1 MGSKDGAMCALRIT
15 NVQVCSLEV
24 PPPAEEGPEPTA
36 PLWGN
41 MKQGHPMDRFS
52 EPPRYGS
59 PGGLIWVKVTAE
71 NGMWGL
77 GYTDSGSVTSVLIKE
92 SLMSLIIGQEVGAID
107 RCNDLMWHGTLSF
120 GNEGLTARAVAAIDL
135 ALWDLW
141 GKVLDQP
148 VYRLA

>member
-1 MGSKDGAMCALRIT
+1 
-15 NVQVCSLEV
+15 
-24 PPPAEEGPEPTA
+24 
-36 PLWGN
+36 
-41 MKQGHPMDRFS
+41 
-52 EPPRYGS
+52 
-59 PGGLIWVKVTAE
+59 
-71 NGMWGL
+71 MWGL

-107 RCNDLMWHGTLSF
+107 QCNDLMWYGTLSF

-148 VYRLA
+148 VYRLAGGPARQSMEVYVTGPDVAWSKRQGFNKFKIVRPHSKYDGQTGVGGTGG